1 MKKSMLLFILP
12 TFLLLHAEA
21 RITKDTCSD
30 AGINSHERKEV
41 GARVY
46 FSNEIPIDGIA
57 KEGKL
62 FYIQSGGNFLYLIV
76 DNYPSALNYSKL
88 KVKVFKTE
96 NLLPVKTDEKIYDVD
111 GSYSY
116 TYIKYTFYDAGWY
129 SFDVYS
135 VAGDFIGT
143 GTVEIKINN
152 SNYSSTVTDA
162 DPYSNSRIY
171 FSTDPPVSGI
181 AKDVKA
187 FKLKPGGGYI
197 YVIIDNY
204 PHAFTVKSLNVYMYK
219 YINGEYIKRDAAT
232 YTLNGKTD
240 LTWFKYDFYESGD
253 YKFVVFD
260 TKNRYVNTGILT
272 ISW

>member
-12 TFLLLHAEA
+12 TFLLLHGEA
-21 RITKDTCSD
+21 RTTKNRV
-30 AGINSHERKEV
+30 GINGHERKQV

-46 FSNEIPIDGIA
+46 FSNEIPIAGIA
-57 KEGKL
+57 REGKL
-62 FYIQSGGNFLYLIV
+62 FYIQPSGNSLYLIV

-88 KVKVFKTE
+88 RVKVFKTE
-96 NLLPVKTDEKIYDVD
+96 NSLPIKTDEKTFDVN

-116 TYIKYTFYDAGWY
+116 TYIKYSFYDAGWY

-135 VAGDFIGT
+135 VEGDFIGT
-143 GTVEIKINN
+143 GTVEIKVNN
-152 SNYSSTVTDA
+152 SGTVTEV
-162 DPYSNSRIY
+162 DPYANSRIY

-187 FKLKPGGGYI
+187 FKLKPGGGYV
-197 YVIIDNY
+197 YVIVDNY
-204 PHAFTVKSLNVYMYK
+204 PHPFKVKSLNLYVYK
-219 YINGEYIKRDAAT
+219 YINGEYIKRDAAV
-232 YTLNGKTD
+232 YTLSGKTD
-240 LTWFKYDFYESGD
+240 FTWFKYDFYEAGD

-260 TKNRYVNTGILT
+260 AKNRYVNTGLVT